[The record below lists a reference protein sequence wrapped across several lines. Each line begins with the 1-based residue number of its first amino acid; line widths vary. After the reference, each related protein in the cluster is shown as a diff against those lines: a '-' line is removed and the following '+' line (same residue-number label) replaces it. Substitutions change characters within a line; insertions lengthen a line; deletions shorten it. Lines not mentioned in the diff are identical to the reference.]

1 MNKGLNVL
9 MSVHLFNGDRAVS
22 IIILRGNLNLG
33 GILWQE

>member
-1 MNKGLNVL
+1 MNEGLSVF
-9 MSVHLFNGDRAVS
+9 MSVHLFDGDRAVS